1 MADTTNLGITKP
13 TPGGD
18 TGTWGT
24 VLNTGADEF
33 DTAVA
38 GTLSKS
44 VAGSADVSL
53 TDAEAL
59 NANHIYT
66 GELTGNI
73 AVHVPIKSRQYQVFN
88 NTTGSFTLKV
98 KTSSETNGT
107 LCRSRRNPCLN
118 V

>member
-44 VAGSADVSL
+44 VAGSAAVSL

-66 GELTGNI
+66 G
-73 AVHVPIKSRQYQVFN
+73 
-88 NTTGSFTLKV
+88 
-98 KTSSETNGT
+98 
-107 LCRSRRNPCLN
+107 
-118 V
+118 